1 MEPTQR
7 EDPWDENDGEAL
19 ESEILLADDSFEVDA
34 HGTTAEEATEGLGL
48 DAALARERPDRASVD
63 EVVAIEADAAPD
75 EEDELV
81 ADAALE
87 SDSYAP
93 PEEAAVS
100 IRGDAPGATDHP
112 DPHDNADG

>member
-19 ESEILLADDSFEVDA
+19 ESEILHADDSFEVDA

-63 EVVAIEADAAPD
+63 EVVAIEADAA
-75 EEDELV
+75 
-81 ADAALE
+81 LE

>member
-1 MEPTQR
+1 
-7 EDPWDENDGEAL
+7 
-19 ESEILLADDSFEVDA
+19 
-34 HGTTAEEATEGLGL
+34 
-48 DAALARERPDRASVD
+48 
-63 EVVAIEADAAPD
+63 
-75 EEDELV
+75 V